1 VREKRRPHYASWVWA
16 LHPFLAETN
25 KTPAL
30 GATCTQL
37 QLEKASRAQLEK
49 ASRAQLEKAFQ
60 LRTAPNLAPARF

>member
-1 VREKRRPHYASWVWA
+1 VRAKRRPHYASWVWA

-49 ASRAQLEKAFQ
+49 AFQ
-60 LRTAPNLAPARF
+60 LRTAPNLASDRS